1 MRVFEYLGGR
11 YYELEIQ
18 NEDTKDVIC
27 FKAAEHILDT
37 VFAAQFECRSDSPLP
52 PRLGPG
58 KMFSSFLGDL
68 TS

>member
-37 VFAAQFECRSDSPLP
+37 VFAAQFECRSDSPL
-52 PRLGPG
+52 
-58 KMFSSFLGDL
+58 
-68 TS
+68 